1 MGYVFTILWWTLEL
15 YSLILI
21 ARVGFDL
28 LQIFVRDFR
37 PQGIVL
43 LIANLVYRLTDP
55 PLRLL
60 SQYIKPIQFGGVGI
74 DLGFIVLFIGV
85 RFLQFAIARLAILL
99 L

>member
-1 MGYVFTILWWTLEL
+1 MGYIFTILWWVLEV

-28 LQIFVRDFR
+28 LQIFMRDFR

-43 LIANLVYRLTDP
+43 LLANFVYRLTDP
-55 PLRLL
+55 PLRFL
-60 SQYIKPIQFGGVGI
+60 SQYIKPVQFGGVGI
-74 DLGFIVLFIGV
+74 DLGFIVLFFGV
-85 RFLQFAIARLAILL
+85 RILQFMITRLAILL